1 MSKLWDDLKEN
12 MKEWSVSAVEKAE
25 EMSRIA
31 MAKTEE
37 ITRISKIKFEIH
49 QLQRE
54 MERDYLELGKLT
66 YSHTKEDHMA
76 TFSGNTE
83 FFRIVERVD
92 DVKKEIAVKEKEIER
107 IKEEYGISDE
117 EVQDVVP
124 SIDEGMNQNVDE
136 KEYPKDNLDEEKIK
150 SHSSS

>member
-31 MAKTEE
+31 MAKTVE

-54 MERDYLELGKLT
+54 MERNYFELGKLT
-66 YSHTKEDHMA
+66 YSHTKEDQMA
-76 TFSGNTE
+76 TFSGNTD
-83 FFRIVERVD
+83 FFRIVEQVD
-92 DVKKEIAVKEKEIER
+92 DVKKEIAAKEKEIER

-117 EVQDVVP
+117 EVQDAVP
-124 SIDEGMNQNVDE
+124 SIHEGMNQNVDE
-136 KEYPKDNLDEEKIK
+136 EEHPKDNLDEEKIK